1 MKAQSIRKM
10 QDLLKDPNIKDKA
23 DIARRLA
30 GYLDAIVRENSAF
43 GSFEDLVKARGGYVP
58 SIEVI
63 EDDKLVLADAYDAH
77 MIENGDDRRAYRYG
91 ARVDN
96 QAFKVYRK
104 IVREARA

>member
-63 EDDKLVLADAYDAH
+63 EAKESTVEAQILFRS
-77 MIENGDDRRAYRYG
+77 EP
-91 ARVDN
+91 RVEKATVGEHPDP
-96 QAFKVYRK
+96 VTP
-104 IVREARA
+104 